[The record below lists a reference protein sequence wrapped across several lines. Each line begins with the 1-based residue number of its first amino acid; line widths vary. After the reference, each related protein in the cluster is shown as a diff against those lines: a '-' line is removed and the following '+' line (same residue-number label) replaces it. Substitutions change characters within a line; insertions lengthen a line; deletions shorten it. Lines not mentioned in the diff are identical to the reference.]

1 MNKNIKNIFL
11 LTIIL
16 FAAISMNLIYTQ
28 LIDPQKVLGRPENLR
43 YILEE
48 AMEPRGEIYSKDG
61 ALLAQSKHVGQL
73 YLRNYPYGEIFEPIL
88 GFFDP
93 KYGKSGIE
101 QALDNYLSHKKWPGL
116 IGTISRLVSMNLSD
130 EPNTITL
137 TINSRLQKKA
147 YELLSERRGAVV
159 AMDPKTGEVIVLVSS
174 PSFDPNR
181 LAEEW
186 EALSSDE
193 GAPFLN
199 RATMG
204 LYPPG
209 STYKIITLAAAL
221 ENKMD
226 TGKTVDCTG
235 ELEIGGNKVLEFE
248 GRSHGEVDIEQA
260 FTRSCN
266 IFFALLSLDLGN
278 NLLTSYSYRFGF
290 DRKIPFEVPVQK
302 SHLGLED
309 QDDEVALA
317 WTGIGQ
323 AKVLVTPLQMVL
335 VTCAIANDGII
346 MTPHIIK
353 DIKSNDGKLLQQAS
367 SRVLFKALER
377 QTADK
382 ISEMMQDVVE
392 KGTGKAA
399 SVPGI
404 NVAGKTGTAE
414 VGNGKNPHSWFV
426 GFAPAEDP
434 TIVFSIIIENAGAGG
449 VEAAHVFKEMVNE
462 YLKEF

>member
-1 MNKNIKNIFL
+1 
-11 LTIIL
+11 
-16 FAAISMNLIYTQ
+16 
-28 LIDPQKVLGRPENLR
+28 
-43 YILEE
+43 
-48 AMEPRGEIYSKDG
+48 
-61 ALLAQSKHVGQL
+61 
-73 YLRNYPYGEIFEPIL
+73 
-88 GFFDP
+88 
-93 KYGKSGIE
+93 
-101 QALDNYLSHKKWPGL
+101 
-116 IGTISRLVSMNLSD
+116 
-130 EPNTITL
+130 
-137 TINSRLQKKA
+137 
-147 YELLSERRGAVV
+147 
-159 AMDPKTGEVIVLVSS
+159 
-174 PSFDPNR
+174 
-181 LAEEW
+181 
-186 EALSSDE
+186 
-193 GAPFLN
+193 
-199 RATMG
+199 
-204 LYPPG
+204 
-209 STYKIITLAAAL
+209 
-221 ENKMD
+221 
-226 TGKTVDCTG
+226 
-235 ELEIGGNKVLEFE
+235 LEFE
-248 GRSHGEVDIEQA
+248 GRPHGEVDIEQA

-290 DRKIPFEVPVQK
+290 DRKIPFETPIQK

-353 DIKSNDGKLLQQAS
+353 DIKTNNGKLLQQAS

-382 ISEMMQDVVE
+382 VSEMMQDVVE
-392 KGTGKAA
+392 KGTGRAA